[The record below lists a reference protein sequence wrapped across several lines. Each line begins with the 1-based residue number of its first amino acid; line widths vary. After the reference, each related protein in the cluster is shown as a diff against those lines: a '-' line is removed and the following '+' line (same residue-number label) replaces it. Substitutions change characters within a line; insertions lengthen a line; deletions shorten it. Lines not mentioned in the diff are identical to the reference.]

1 MLILGYIIDVD
12 VRLDFEIY
20 PNSINPAI
28 WGKFFLFLFLL
39 STYSVSSKAK
49 PHAMN
54 YETYQIMLYVLSFLA
69 VIVFVALYFVKAGY
83 GMFRTRSWGWSVP
96 NKVGWVLM
104 EAPSFVVMGLWA
116 WKAGVEAYTPQAVFV
131 GLFMLHYFQRS
142 FVFPLLMK
150 GKSRMPLAI
159 MAMGILFNV
168 INATL
173 LAASFFS
180 CALPGKYEPATFWTN
195 PLPWV
200 GLIIF
205 FIGMAINLHADH
217 VIRNLRKPGDTRHY
231 LPEKG
236 FYRYVTSANYFG
248 ELVEWTG
255 FALLTASPAAWVFV
269 WWTAANLV
277 PRADAIYKRYCEEF
291 GKQAV
296 GSRKRIIPYIY

>member
-1 MLILGYIIDVD
+1 MKLTPDST
-12 VRLDFEIY
+12 
-20 PNSINPAI
+20 NSAI

-39 STYSVSSKAK
+39 PIYSVSSKAK
-49 PHAMN
+49 PYAMN

-104 EAPSFVVMGLWA
+104 EVPSFVVMGLWA
-116 WKAGVEAYTPQAVFV
+116 WKAGVEVYTPQSVFV

-180 CALPGKYEPATFWTN
+180 CALPGKYEPATFGTN

-200 GLIIF
+200 GTAIF

-255 FALLTASPAAWVFV
+255 FALLTASPAAWGFV

-277 PRADAIYKRYCEEF
+277 PRADAIYKHYCEEF

>member
-1 MLILGYIIDVD
+1 
-12 VRLDFEIY
+12 
-20 PNSINPAI
+20 
-28 WGKFFLFLFLL
+28 
-39 STYSVSSKAK
+39 
-49 PHAMN
+49 MN

-116 WKAGVEAYTPQAVFV
+116 WKEGVEAYTPQAVFV

-150 GKSRMPLAI
+150 GKSRMPLVI

-173 LAASFFS
+173 LAASFFN
-180 CALPGKYEPATFWTN
+180 CALPEKYESATFWTN

-200 GLIIF
+200 GAAIF

-277 PRADAIYKRYCEEF
+277 PRADAIYRRYCEEF
-291 GKQAV
+291 GKQTV